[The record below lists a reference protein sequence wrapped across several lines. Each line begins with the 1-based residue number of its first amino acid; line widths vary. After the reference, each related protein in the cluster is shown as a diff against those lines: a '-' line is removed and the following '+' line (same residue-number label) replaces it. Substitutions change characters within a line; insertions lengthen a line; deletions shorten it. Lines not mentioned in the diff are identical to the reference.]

1 MEYIYQKSLYQ
12 FFKKEEINKIFIN
25 KDKENIE
32 IEIDDDILNFF
43 LQNFKKNYKILKNKI
58 FEYRD
63 QEEKKK
69 FEEFDKKL
77 KEKNLKISKD
87 KLENLLKEKYRVI
100 REKVA
105 PFITSDNLNF
115 LISNGC
121 SMYTGSKG
129 INDTAKNDLLNIIER
144 YKSKKGLQY
153 LLKTIDFTN
162 LSPEKVLDK
171 LYQIDNFHT
180 NILSKKVVSEKI
192 KSLIKEYKE
201 IFLKNYVLEINYKN
215 PYLHEELLL
224 KLVSIKKQNHINIFT
239 LNYDILIEVSAEK
252 LGIPINNGFQGF
264 QIRKFNPANF
274 NYKNYVE
281 TSNGDKK
288 IEKSINLIKLHG
300 SLSWEKDESAL
311 PYNIIEKQLELNK
324 TDNENWK
331 LNYSNK
337 EKIIIYPVQTKK
349 AYTLD
354 LPYSEMFRQ
363 FNDVINKTNSTLF
376 IMGYS
381 FSDEHINDIIENS
394 LSNPFINIVLFLYSN
409 QEECLKNEYLKKL
422 ITRACIDSRLTIFFG
437 DTLSDFENIVSDIL
451 PIEAEKNP
459 YREVI
464 RQLEELVRIK
474 NGDEE

>member
-12 FFKKEEINKIFIN
+12 FLKKEEINKIFIN
-25 KDKENIE
+25 QDSKENKEVE
-32 IEIDDDILNFF
+32 IEDDILDFF
-43 LQNFKKNYKILKNKI
+43 LENLKEINKILKNEK
-58 FEYRD
+58 FEY
-63 QEEKKK
+63 EKKK
-69 FEEFDKKL
+69 LEDFFKKL
-77 KEKNLKISKD
+77 KGKNLKISKD
-87 KLENLLKEKYRVI
+87 KLENLLKENYRVI

-121 SMYTGSKG
+121 SIYTGSKG
-129 INDTAKNDLLNIIER
+129 INDTTKNDLLDIIKK
-144 YKSKKGLQY
+144 YKSKKGLKS
-153 LLKTIDFTN
+153 LLETIDFSN

-171 LYQIDNFHT
+171 LYQIDNFYT
-180 NILSKKVVSEKI
+180 NILNKKEISKKI
-192 KSLIKEYKE
+192 KNLIEEYKE
-201 IFLKNYVLEINYKN
+201 IFLKNYVLGVNYKN
-215 PYLHEELLL
+215 PYLHEEFLL

-239 LNYDILIEVSAEK
+239 LNYDILIEVSAEN
-252 LGIPINNGFQGF
+252 LNIPINNGFQGF

-300 SLSWEKDESAL
+300 SLSWEKDESVL

-324 TDNENWK
+324 TDSENWK
-331 LNYSNK
+331 LNYNNK

-349 AYTLD
+349 SYTLD

-394 LSNPFINIVLFLYSN
+394 LTNPFINIVLFLYSN
-409 QEECLKNEYLKKL
+409 HEECLKNEYLKKL
-422 ITRACIDSRLTIFFG
+422 ITRAFIDSRLTIFFG
-437 DTLSDFENIVSDIL
+437 DALSDFKNIVSDIL

-459 YREVI
+459 YREI
-464 RQLEELVRIK
+464 IKQLEELVGTK

>member
-12 FFKKEEINKIFIN
+12 FLKKEEINKIFIN
-25 KDKENIE
+25 EDSKENKE
-32 IEIDDDILNFF
+32 VEIDDDILNFL
-43 LQNFKKNYKILKNKI
+43 LQNLKKIFKILKNKI
-58 FEYRD
+58 SEYGD
-63 QEEKKK
+63 EDEKNK
-69 FEEFDKKL
+69 FKDFFKKL
-77 KEKNLKISKD
+77 KEKKLKISRD
-87 KLENLLKEKYRVI
+87 KLENLLKEKYGII
-100 REKVA
+100 REKIA

-121 SMYTGSKG
+121 SIYTGSKG
-129 INDTAKNDLLNIIER
+129 INNTTKSDLLSIIKNYEANTAL
-144 YKSKKGLQY
+144 KN
-153 LLKTIDFTN
+153 LLDKVNFEN

-171 LYQIDNFHT
+171 LFQISNFYDNIFSNET
-180 NILSKKVVSEKI
+180 ML
-192 KSLIKEYKE
+192 KE
-201 IFLKNYVLEINYKN
+201 I
-215 PYLHEELLL
+215 
-224 KLVSIKKQNHINIFT
+224 
-239 LNYDILIEVSAEK
+239 SAEK

-300 SLSWEKDESAL
+300 SLSWEKDESVL

-324 TDNENWK
+324 INNENWK
-331 LNYSNK
+331 LNYNNK

-349 AYTLD
+349 SYTLD

-409 QEECLKNEYLKKL
+409 KEECIKNEYLNKL
-422 ITRACIDSRLTIFFG
+422 ITRAYIDSRLTIFFG
-437 DTLSDFENIVSDIL
+437 DSIQHITN
-451 PIEAEKNP
+451 
-459 YREVI
+459 
-464 RQLEELVRIK
+464 
-474 NGDEE
+474 

>member
-1 MEYIYQKSLYQ
+1 MDKLFQISNFYDNIFSN
-12 FFKKEEINKIFIN
+12 EI
-25 KDKENIE
+25 
-32 IEIDDDILNFF
+32 
-43 LQNFKKNYKILKNKI
+43 ILKEI
-58 FEYRD
+58 
-63 QEEKKK
+63 
-69 FEEFDKKL
+69 
-77 KEKNLKISKD
+77 KNL
-87 KLENLLKEKYRVI
+87 
-100 REKVA
+100 
-105 PFITSDNLNF
+105 
-115 LISNGC
+115 
-121 SMYTGSKG
+121 
-129 INDTAKNDLLNIIER
+129 IE
-144 YKSKKGLQY
+144 
-153 LLKTIDFTN
+153 
-162 LSPEKVLDK
+162 
-171 LYQIDNFHT
+171 
-180 NILSKKVVSEKI
+180 
-192 KSLIKEYKE
+192 EYKE
-201 IFLKNYVLEINYKN
+201 TLLKNYVLEINYKN
-215 PYLHEELLL
+215 PYLHEEFLL
-224 KLVSIKKQNHINIFT
+224 KLISIKKQNHINIFT

-300 SLSWEKDESAL
+300 SLSWEKDESVL

-324 TDNENWK
+324 TNNENWK
-331 LNYSNK
+331 LNYNNK

-349 AYTLD
+349 SYTLD

-409 QEECLKNEYLKKL
+409 QEKCFKNEYLKKL
-422 ITRACIDSRLTIFFG
+422 ITRAYIDSRLTIFFG